1 MKNLLSLLLGLVTGV
16 TAGTLFGVWAAC
28 DFEELTKKEIPDFAT
43 PVTRKRAY
51 KEGYEACRK
60 ETIEKFFD
68 KDIKIIND

>member
-1 MKNLLSLLLGLVTGV
+1 MKTLLSLLLGLVTGV
-16 TAGTLFGVWAAC
+16 TAGTLLGAGLVC
-28 DFEELTKKEIPDFAT
+28 KHEEYTGKELPDYAT

-60 ETIEKFFD
+60 ETIKKFFD